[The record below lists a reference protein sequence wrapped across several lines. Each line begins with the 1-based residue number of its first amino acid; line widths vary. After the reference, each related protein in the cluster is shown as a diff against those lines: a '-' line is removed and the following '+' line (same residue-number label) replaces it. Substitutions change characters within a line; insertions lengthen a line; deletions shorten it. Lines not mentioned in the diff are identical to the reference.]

1 MREAA
6 AVRRGRDGVDGAT
19 SAHPL
24 PSAPA
29 AGVLFGDV
37 HVARFS
43 NQLCHSRMSL

>member
-37 HVARFS
+37 HVATLDLGFS
-43 NQLCHSRMSL
+43 PLVGSR